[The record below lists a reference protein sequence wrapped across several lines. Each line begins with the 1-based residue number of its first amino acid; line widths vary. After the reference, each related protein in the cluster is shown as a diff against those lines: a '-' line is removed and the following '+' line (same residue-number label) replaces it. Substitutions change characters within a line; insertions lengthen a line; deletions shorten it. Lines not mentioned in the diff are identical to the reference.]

1 MNDDDGDDGKDSDAD
16 QDDGEHLLVFSHC
29 SSQGQLPPFV
39 MDIMVVMDMVARNGE
54 DVDDNCE
61 TI

>member
-1 MNDDDGDDGKDSDAD
+1 MDDDDGDDGKDSDAD

-29 SSQGQLPPFV
+29 SSLGQLPPFV